1 MKLIMTQGNLKS
13 VLGDRRESLSM
24 LTGRIIRRL
33 REISGTSQGDLARL
47 ATANLSYISSIESG
61 KNNISIR
68 KVLLLCNAHADSAR
82 SHGNHPDANG
92 MLSAPGF
99 PIITGFCCSFALSRQ
114 ENDFPFFQFNLHH
127 IPAMD
132 AQRFEVFTRQ
142 LQSAV
147 TVQNG
152 QFIV

>member
-13 VLGDRRESLSM
+13 VLGDRRESVSM

-68 KVLLLCNAHADSAR
+68 KVLLLCNALR
-82 SHGNHPDANG
+82 
-92 MLSAPGF
+92 
-99 PIITGFCCSFALSRQ
+99 
-114 ENDFPFFQFNLHH
+114 
-127 IPAMD
+127 IPPAIMVTI
-132 AQRFEVFTRQ
+132 QTRMEWSLLLDNQ
-142 LQSAV
+142 
-147 TVQNG
+147 
-152 QFIV
+152 